1 MSARSPLALIM
12 VLALGCSSG
21 GRARDVAGDRRG
33 RGIDAGDAGTAA
45 TATVPEAPA
54 PTAPAPPPG
63 KKARLFVHASAR
75 ALAIDATSVYYGDS
89 ENDAIYAAPKAGGE
103 PIRLARHAPV
113 TGAIALDAE
122 SIVWIA
128 SPGDSALKLA
138 LASPGTQP
146 TTLRDRGIF
155 SDVAMVNGEV
165 FITEALGAG
174 GALLRVTGPTAS
186 RLSSFDG
193 PPRAVTADATH
204 AYVITPTRIFRTAH
218 TKGELETIATGSAF
232 AHPQIDDAFVY
243 VLSEVARVRTIVRI
257 AKAGG
262 APTAIARDVRDA
274 PFEVEGGE
282 VVFFDAVRPQLRAAP
297 VAGGEVRI
305 VSEDEALTT
314 ATALVA
320 DASTVYVASGSRESG
335 TIVAIDRR

>member
-1 MSARSPLALIM
+1 MGARPWL
-12 VLALGCSSG
+12 VLLLVLGLGCSSG

-33 RGIDAGDAGTAA
+33 RGVDAADAATGA
-45 TATVPEAPA
+45 TATVPEAPP
-54 PTAPAPPPG
+54 PTPPAPPAG
-63 KKARLFVHASAR
+63 KKARLFVRASAR
-75 ALAIDATSVYYGDS
+75 ALAIDATNVYYGDG

-103 PIRLARHAPV
+103 PMRLARHAPV
-113 TGAIALDAE
+113 AGAIALDAD

-128 SPGDSALKLA
+128 SPGDAVLKLPI
-138 LASPGTQP
+138 ASPGTQP
-146 TTLRDRGIF
+146 TTLRERGIF
-155 SDVAMVNGEV
+155 SDVAVANGDV

-204 AYVITPTRIFRTAH
+204 AYVITPTKIFRTAH
-218 TKGELETIATGSAF
+218 TKGELETIATGVAF

-243 VLSEVARVRTIVRI
+243 VLTEVARVRTIVRI
-257 AKAGG
+257 PKAGG
-262 APTAIARDVRDA
+262 AQTSIARDVRDA
-274 PFEVEGGE
+274 PFEIEGGE
-282 VVFFDAVRPQLRAAP
+282 VLFIDAVRSQVRAAP
-297 VAGGEVRI
+297 VAGGESHV

-314 ATALVA
+314 ATSLVA
-320 DASTVYVASGSRESG
+320 DTATVYVACGSRESA